1 MFYCLT
7 FCRSQLFDFQCNST
21 DWLPRE
27 WDPGVGNYWLT
38 WNLLECSSFA
48 GIFRVRFS
56 LAFWMIF
63 NNFILFFV
71 CATRKRRDIFR
82 AEKLNVVS
90 NDHWHRW
97 KCDFSV
103 RPEILLFFANL
114 VQIIKIVSLSWNLVA
129 WLIQICKIQWWC
141 SRLSFLA
148 KDTLFGQ
155 NWAKK

>member
-1 MFYCLT
+1 MFISYLYIIYIYIIFLYLIYLCIYIYLHIH
-7 FCRSQLFDFQCNST
+7 LFIYLYLKFLVLLSHVLSNPVI
-21 DWLPRE
+21 WLSMQFNRLVATRM
-27 WDPGVGNYWLT
+27 GSVGNYWLT

-103 RPEILLFFANL
+103 RPEILLFL
-114 VQIIKIVSLSWNLVA
+114 QIWSK
-129 WLIQICKIQWWC
+129 
-141 SRLSFLA
+141 
-148 KDTLFGQ
+148 
-155 NWAKK
+155 